1 MLNSHTTP
9 ALLAHW
15 SRLVKPTV
23 IITIASLKSDCRDL
37 FSFRTLQRTLQLSSN
52 LPSLYHT
59 MQTSQFNGGQFE
71 DRLRNLI
78 LSNTDQTT
86 GHPLQAS
93 VSSTP
98 INTGLLED
106 RHITKE
112 EWQKSKQPPVPAQTS
127 SKASKKRP
135 NQAQRRQ
142 MQAQL
147 SIPIDTRTPALHDV
161 RPMNSHQY
169 ESQRSA
175 WQNPEQNAFLSHSGT
190 PQRGFRDPAVM
201 IGNERRHQGGSGQG
215 PASPPN
221 HRSSWRHPQ
230 PPTSD
235 SFSRGVNVIS
245 PDEFSSRGRQPSQ
258 PALYPVRQQHFL
270 VCSPEQVANQS
281 TLLDELCHSVVAGAE
296 IEPSEIVEKE
306 NFRVQVEAICRD
318 VISRHEIEVNGVP
331 WFQPSTVQLKCF
343 GSLSSGFA
351 TKTADMDLGLL
362 SPMSWPSPESSDSPI
377 PRLIEKALLEHGF
390 GARLLTRT
398 RVPIIKLCEKPN
410 EQLRLDLLEARAKW
424 EKGLADDSHEA
435 VDDAIDDQDISEGAA
450 PNATTDVAHSPSSAR
465 RRDSNQVNGLVE
477 RTYEEQLAWLKQSET
492 QSLLAYYGIAKRLLR
507 RLNGRDITNSNAADF
522 KPADYKLL
530 DDVSVAFVNGLYDK
544 NLKCRVQSYP
554 SFQSNAASYPP
565 NLRSLAGVF
574 AMVEGEKIVIIW
586 ETQVATD
593 VTSKLRC
600 SYENTVRAWKTLQN
614 KRMFGTDPLLFNREL
629 HVSLERLRQI
639 PFVQLIQLKQ
649 EQYESPTQ
657 YHSRVV
663 KIAADLGGSNSP
675 STTTGLPEIIQYYI
689 SGIRD
694 KQVRDKLQK
703 FATSTGV
710 QTLRAISR
718 KHKTI
723 HLVADFERAI
733 EKGLYHGKDLPLIRE
748 YMKILQEEFV
758 QRLASTA
765 KRNFDAFDF
774 TIPATEST
782 IAIVNKIK
790 QLPDPS
796 KLAPNQPRD
805 RYHDS
810 LEFPKN
816 GVGVQCDINFSAHL
830 ALQNTLLLRCYAY
843 TDPRVRP
850 MVLFVKHWAKA
861 RGINTPY
868 RGTLSSYG
876 YVLMVLHYLVNI
888 AEPFVCPNLQQL
900 APPNPNLPAEAL
912 EGIATCKGR
921 NIRFWRDEQEIQ
933 RLAREGHLNQNRE
946 SLGSLLRGFFEYY
959 AQNQMMSFMNK
970 RGFDWGRDV
979 LSLRTHGGLL
989 SKQEK
994 GWTGAKTVMQLEAGA
1009 PPNPIESEANTG
1021 SKSPTDGIVGQQV
1034 TIQAQPEQPMSPSGI
1049 PVPQPTAQTTKTKE
1063 FKEVRH
1069 RFLFAIEDPFELEH
1083 NVARTVT
1090 HNGIVSIRD
1099 EFRRAWRIIRS
1110 VGETGQAAE
1119 NLLQDVKE
1127 ESERMEK
1134 QQFAELLDEIH
1145 GLRLYPNSATF

>member
-1 MLNSHTTP
+1 
-9 ALLAHW
+9 
-15 SRLVKPTV
+15 
-23 IITIASLKSDCRDL
+23 
-37 FSFRTLQRTLQLSSN
+37 
-52 LPSLYHT
+52 
-59 MQTSQFNGGQFE
+59 MQTSEFNGGQLE

-78 LSNTDQTT
+78 ISNTDQAPT
-86 GHPLQAS
+86 HPLQAS
-93 VSSTP
+93 VGSAP
-98 INTGLLED
+98 INTRLPED
-106 RHITKE
+106 QFIAKE
-112 EWQKSKQPPVPAQTS
+112 EWQKTKQPSVQAQTP
-127 SKASKKRP
+127 SKAGKKRP

-161 RPMNSHQY
+161 RPMNPHQN
-169 ESQRSA
+169 ESRRSA
-175 WQNPEQNAFLSHSGT
+175 WQNPEQNAFLPQSGPT
-190 PQRGFRDPAVM
+190 QRGSRDPAVM
-201 IGNERRHQGGSGQG
+201 IGNERHHQGGFDQG
-215 PASPPN
+215 PTSPPN

-230 PPTSD
+230 PQSSD
-235 SFSRGVNVIS
+235 SFSRGVSVI
-245 PDEFSSRGRQPSQ
+245 PRDEFPSRGHRPSQ
-258 PALYPVRQQHFL
+258 LGLYNPGGHRQF
-270 VCSPEQVANQS
+270 VCSPEQVTNQS
-281 TLLDELCHSVVAGAE
+281 TLLDQLCHSVVAGAE
-296 IEPSEIVEKE
+296 IEPGEIIEKE

-318 VISRHEIEVNGVP
+318 VISRHEIEVNGTP
-331 WFQPSTVQLKCF
+331 GFQPYTIQLKCF

-362 SPMSWPSPESSDSPI
+362 SPMSWSSPESPDSPI
-377 PRLIEKALLEHGF
+377 PRLIEKALLERGF

-424 EKGLADDSHEA
+424 EKGLVEDGHEA
-435 VDDAIDDQDISEGAA
+435 VDDVTDDQDIPEGTA
-450 PNATTDVAHSPSSAR
+450 PNAITDVEHSPSRPR
-465 RRDSNQVNGLVE
+465 RRGSNQAGGSVE
-477 RTYEEQLAWLKQSET
+477 KTYEEQLASLKQSET
-492 QSLLAYYGIAKRLLR
+492 QSLLAYYGNAKRLLR
-507 RLNGRDITNSNAADF
+507 RLNGWDITISNAADF
-522 KPADYKLL
+522 NRADYALL
-530 DDVSVAFVNGLYDK
+530 DDVSVAFVRGLYDEK
-544 NLKCRVQSYP
+544 LKRRVQSYP
-554 SFQSNAASYPP
+554 SFAASYPP
-565 NLRSLAGVF
+565 NLRSLTGVF
-574 AMVEGEKIVIIW
+574 AMVEGEMIVTIL
-586 ETQVATD
+586 ETQPATG
-593 VTSKLRC
+593 VNSKLRHN
-600 SYENTVRAWKTLQN
+600 SENIIQAWKTLQN

-629 HVSLERLRQI
+629 HASLERLRQI
-639 PFVQLIQLKQ
+639 PFIQLTQLKQ
-649 EQYESPTQ
+649 DQHETPTQ
-657 YHSRVV
+657 YHSRAV
-663 KIAADLGGSNSP
+663 KIVADLP
-675 STTTGLPEIIQYYI
+675 STTMNVPEIIQYYI

-694 KQVRDKLQK
+694 KQIRDEVQK
-703 FATSTGV
+703 FATSTGA
-710 QTLRAISR
+710 QNLRAIAR

-723 HLVADFERAI
+723 HLANDFERAI
-733 EKGLYHGKDLPLIRE
+733 DKGLYQEGDIPLIKE
-748 YMKILQEEFV
+748 YIKVLQQEFV
-758 QRLASTA
+758 QRVAPTA
-765 KRNFDAFDF
+765 RRNFDTFDPA
-774 TIPATEST
+774 IPTAEST
-782 IAIVNKIK
+782 LAIVHRIL

-796 KLAPNQPRD
+796 RLAPNQPRD

-900 APPNPNLPAEAL
+900 APPDPNLPVEAL

-921 NIRFWRDEQEIQ
+921 NVRFWRDEQEIQ

-959 AQNQMMSFMNK
+959 AQSQMMSTTNK

-994 GWTGAKTVMQLEAGA
+994 GWIGAKTVVQLEAGA
-1009 PPNPIESEANTG
+1009 PPNPVEVDVSTG
-1021 SKSPTDGIVGQQV
+1021 LKSPTDSVVRQYDMA
-1034 TIQAQPEQPMSPSGI
+1034 QAGPEYLISPSGNRL
-1049 PVPQPTAQTTKTKE
+1049 PQPAAQTKTKE
-1063 FKEVRH
+1063 FKEIRH
-1069 RFLFAIEDPFELEH
+1069 RYLFAIEDPFELEH

-1110 VGETGQAAE
+1110 AGKTGQAVE
-1119 NLLQDVKE
+1119 NLLGDVKVE
-1127 ESERMEK
+1127 NESAER
-1134 QQFAELLDEIH
+1134 QQYLELLEEIH
-1145 GLRLYPNSATF
+1145 GLQLYAEGLATS